1 MYGFEIDGD
10 SLSLQQRQSRIAPLP
25 SALAEP
31 SGSGCA
37 SPDVQTNSLSASVSI
52 PKNARILVIDD
63 DQAIR
68 FFLQKRLSEAGYVT
82 DVAEDG
88 LQATQMLRQGIYQL
102 AVCDVRLPDTDG
114 LDILRNARQGDDD
127 LAFIMVTAVT
137 DVNVVIPT
145 LKAGAYDY
153 LVKPFN
159 VEEVLLSIERALEK
173 RSLKIENRL
182 YQQTLESRVL
192 ERTREL
198 VKKNRDLS
206 NLLLNTIE
214 SLVSTL
220 EAKDTYTE
228 GHSWKVALLAASLG
242 RRLNL
247 EPTAVENISLAGLL
261 HDIGKIGVKD
271 SILNKASKLTPA
283 EYDHIRRHPVIGEK
297 ILAPIEPLRVLLPC
311 VRHHHEWWNGTGY
324 PDGLVAD
331 KTPLE
336 ARILTI
342 ADAYDA
348 ITSER
353 AYRPARSRI
362 EALDIISD
370 ASGKQFDPE
379 FGKLFIEMMNQPGA
393 PGR

>member
-1 MYGFEIDGD
+1 MYGFEIHGD
-10 SLSLQQRQSRIAPLP
+10 SLSLHQRQSRSAPLP
-25 SALAEP
+25 AGLAES
-31 SGSGCA
+31 SGSGFA
-37 SPDVQTNSLSASVSI
+37 SPDGQTNSQNASASI
-52 PKNARILVIDD
+52 PKSARVLVIDD

-88 LQATQMLRQGIYQL
+88 LQAMQMIRQGIYHL
-102 AVCDVRLPDTDG
+102 VVCDVRLPDTDG
-114 LDILRNARQGDDD
+114 LEILRSVHQGDED

-137 DVNVVIPT
+137 DVNVVIPA

-173 RSLKIENRL
+173 RSLRIENRL

-228 GHSWKVALLAASLG
+228 GHSWKVALLAASLS

-247 EPTAVENISLAGLL
+247 EPTVVENISLAGLL

-283 EYDHIRRHPVIGEK
+283 EYEHIRRHPVIGEK
-297 ILAPIEPLRVLLPC
+297 ILAPLEPLRVLLPC
-311 VRHHHEWWNGTGY
+311 VRHHHEWWNGAGY
-324 PDGLVAD
+324 PDCLVAD
-331 KTPLE
+331 KIPLE

-353 AYRPARSRI
+353 AYRPARSRA

-370 ASGKQFDPE
+370 AAGKQFDPE
-379 FGKLFIEMMNQPGA
+379 FGKLFIEMMGQPGA